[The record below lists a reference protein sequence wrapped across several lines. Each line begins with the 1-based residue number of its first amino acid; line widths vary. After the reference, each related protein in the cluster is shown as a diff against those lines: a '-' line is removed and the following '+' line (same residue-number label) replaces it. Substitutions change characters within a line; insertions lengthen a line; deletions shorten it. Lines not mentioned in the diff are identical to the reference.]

1 MNFEGF
7 SVPVKTKLENFTE
20 RVRVGMDD
28 EVPGAIRVYTVR
40 RERDVSVVTNRGPAK
55 YTEQKWI
62 KIRRPKRPSANCMI
76 NSESRIIS
84 ELLRQDSH
92 L

>member
-7 SVPVKTKLENFTE
+7 SVPVKTKFENFTE

-40 RERDVSVVTNRGPAK
+40 RER
-55 YTEQKWI
+55 
-62 KIRRPKRPSANCMI
+62 
-76 NSESRIIS
+76 RICGDKQRSCQIHGA
-84 ELLRQDSH
+84 EMDKNT
-92 L
+92 